1 MKGKARRD
9 VNWIDRA
16 EQAVASIGTAAV
28 MAIGGGFMWMVR
40 TLLTNQ
46 RQIALLQSEIHHRDK
61 LRTEDREAI
70 IDVRESVKR
79 IETVLMGDRK

>member
-1 MKGKARRD
+1 MS
-9 VNWIDRA
+9 WIDRA
-16 EQAVASIGTAAV
+16 EQAVANIGTAAV

-70 IDVRESVKR
+70 SEVRESVKR
-79 IETVLMGDRK
+79 IETVLLGDRK